1 MTNPQSTI
9 DLHQY
14 WDVLR
19 SRKFAIIIPTL
30 LAIALAGAYCLLQE
44 PQYTAQARVLVTP
57 LAAPFASS
65 SSSSSAGKANQ
76 PDMNTEQAAADST
89 PVAVLA
95 RGSLNLSTANG
106 G

>member
-1 MTNPQSTI
+1 MTNAQSTI

-19 SRKFAIIIPTL
+19 ARKLAIIIPTL
-30 LAIALAGAYCLLQE
+30 LALALAGAYCLLQK

-57 LAAPFASS
+57 LAAPFSS
-65 SSSSSAGKANQ
+65 SSSSSSTGKANQ

-95 RGSLNLSTANG
+95 RRSLNLSGANG
-106 G
+106 E